1 MHKND
6 MHTSEIINY
15 KTNFLSTFDT
25 AINNINILISREES
39 HLNIH
44 WSYLEIEFNVS
55 DDAGWIIANDAIVRL
70 VNNGAMALFGS
81 ISLETI
87 NCKTIFDQFHRW

>member
-15 KTNFLSTFDT
+15 KPNFLSTIST
-25 AINNINILISREES
+25 AVNNINILISREES
-39 HLNIH
+39 HLIIH

-55 DDAGWIIANDAIVRL
+55 DDAGWIIANDANVRL
-70 VNNGAMALFGS
+70 VNYGVMALFSS

-87 NCKTIFDQFHRW
+87 SCKTIFDHFHRW